1 MKDLQVAARRSIIPD
16 GRAPPQLTSRRR
28 TSLGSGRG
36 GEVFRSHDPAGGTQQ
51 RESHLLD
58 RSPSQGRP
66 VHGQAHASHTGS
78 QGSSPSTLGSPRQSI
93 TSRHEGPTYT
103 AAFSH
108 SSRLRRVSTSSATTD
123 LGLREFV
130 LEGILM
136 EETHPH
142 SSDQPAGSP
151 LTPAQCKTPS
161 QNPATPR
168 SDGSKLP
175 SPDPTTPRSEGS
187 RLLASGA
194 LMIGGRHLQL
204 QQMTYI
210 ATAPAAARHTNGP
223 PLTSVQLQQQPS
235 HSIPATATGYNKVP
249 APLVPPLTAMSGR
262 LDASLGSPAV
272 QSAAVPRT
280 VPPRT
285 VPPRTNI
292 VPVEDSPKQP
302 TLPGYLDVGLGGG
315 GEALA
320 AGAAA
325 SPPDNTGRQ
334 HAGNAGIRPLSRHTS
349 GGGMAIPAAAEPP
362 ILASLPLCPL
372 PVSAPPR
379 HLSLRRKIGGD
390 F

>member
-1 MKDLQVAARRSIIPD
+1 MKDLQVAARRSIITD

-204 QQMTYI
+204 QQTASN
-210 ATAPAAARHTNGP
+210 ATAPTAARHTNAP
-223 PLTSVQLQQQPS
+223 PLTSMQLQQQPS
-235 HSIPATATGYNKVP
+235 HSIPTTATGYNNVP
-249 APLVPPLTAMSGR
+249 APLVPPRTAVPGH
-262 LDASLGSPAV
+262 LDVSLGSPAA
-272 QSAAVPRT
+272 QSAAAPRT

-285 VPPRTNI
+285 GTNI
-292 VPVEDSPKQP
+292 VPGEDSPRQP
-302 TLPGYLDVGLGGG
+302 TRPRNFGMGIGGG

-325 SPPDNTGRQ
+325 SPPDNIGRQ
-334 HAGNAGIRPLSRHTS
+334 HAGNAGIRPLSRHTG
-349 GGGMAIPAAAEPP
+349 GGGMAIPMALEAPV
-362 ILASLPLCPL
+362 LASLPLCPL
-372 PVSAPPR
+372 PVSVPSRP
-379 HLSLRRKIGGD
+379 LSLRRKIGGD